1 MLRRTVYAAV
11 IAALLLCAAP
21 GADISGAWEFAVET
35 AQGSGS
41 PSFEFKQDGEKFT
54 GTHSGIFGRAPI
66 SGTATRL
73 RLNSPSRSPIVGK
86 VRYRGTLDGATRM
99 KGEVEYGDVGKG
111 TFTGKK
117 K

>member
-21 GADISGAWEFAVET
+21 GADISGAWEFVVET

-41 PSFEFKQDGEKFT
+41 PSFEFKQDGEKLT
-54 GTHSGIFGRAPI
+54 GTYSGIFGRAPI

-73 RLNSPSRSPIVGK
+73 NSPYPTDASWECG
-86 VRYRGTLDGATRM
+86 VRGLQCRRKSALQ
-99 KGEVEYGDVGKG
+99 
-111 TFTGKK
+111 
-117 K
+117 